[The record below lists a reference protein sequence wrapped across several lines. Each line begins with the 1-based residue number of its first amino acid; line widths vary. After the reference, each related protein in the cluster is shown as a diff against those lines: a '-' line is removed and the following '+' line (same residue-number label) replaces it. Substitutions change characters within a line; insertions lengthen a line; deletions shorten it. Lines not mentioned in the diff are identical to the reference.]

1 MTNYQWW
8 NGFPDARYGYGAMYA
23 GFMNAV
29 PSTIK
34 MHERAS
40 VRVEMQ
46 VPFAVKGYLEGQ
58 HKALFTM
65 WETDVLPD
73 RFERWVPHYDQII
86 VPCQHNV
93 ELFSRYHDNVSMVPL
108 GVDQKIW
115 YPVDREPN
123 KRFRF
128 HAGGSLWRRKGMDL
142 VIQAFVKSGVD
153 ADLYLKVPP
162 QAKDTPENIR
172 LPANVHLERRF
183 LPFHEVFE
191 WYGLADC
198 FIAPSR
204 GEGFG
209 LMPLQAMAM
218 GVPTIITATS
228 GQAEYAHI
236 ATTVVPHVSKRSDFV
251 GNWDEADMDSLVQAI
266 RDHYANRDKYEIQA
280 LANVPKVKEFSWAK
294 AAKKLVSVL
303 PEGEVLDGATQFK
316 PFACMMRIV
325 TNRNIESS
333 INMVTYKFQ
342 KGVEYVVKEGV
353 FEVLSNAGY
362 IDSYK
367 VEPL

>member
-1 MTNYQWW
+1 
-8 NGFPDARYGYGAMYA
+8 
-23 GFMNAV
+23 
-29 PSTIK
+29 
-34 MHERAS
+34 
-40 VRVEMQ
+40 
-46 VPFAVKGYLEGQ
+46 
-58 HKALFTM
+58 
-65 WETDVLPD
+65 
-73 RFERWVPHYDQII
+73 
-86 VPCQHNV
+86 
-93 ELFSRYHDNVSMVPL
+93 
-108 GVDQKIW
+108 
-115 YPVDREPN
+115 
-123 KRFRF
+123 
-128 HAGGSLWRRKGMDL
+128 MDL
-142 VIQAFVKSGVD
+142 VIEAFVKSGVD

-162 QAKDTPENIR
+162 QAKDTPENLR

-218 GVPTIITATS
+218 GIPTIITATS
-228 GQAEYAHI
+228 GQAEYSHI
-236 ATTVVPHVSKRSDFV
+236 ATTVVPHRSKRSDFV

-266 RDHYANRDKYEIQA
+266 RDHYANRDKYELQA

-294 AAKKLVSVL
+294 AAKKLVGVL
-303 PEGEVLDGATQFK
+303 PEGKVLDGAAQFK

-333 INMVTYKFQ
+333 INMVTHKFQ